1 MQIAEVFSFPLFQ
14 CSPVVVTVET
24 CSMVLTIHFL
34 IYEYFIF
41 IQLYFQYSS
50 LSGPPPDP
58 VQSS

>member
-34 IYEYFIF
+34 IYEHFILF
-41 IQLYFQYSS
+41 SFVFQYSS